1 MYRQMHR
8 KILTPLLLAALAV
21 PAGCSRELP
30 PRPVVSRYP
39 QLPAKAVPGFLQGTI
54 LERVDLAHTDYARV
68 SGYGLVV
75 NLDRTGDGSAPNAI
89 RQYIVKEMER
99 KGYGMRDESFNRTIS
114 PEQVLADPRTAIV
127 RVDGF
132 VPPGA
137 RKGQRFDVQVS
148 ALPGS
153 QTSSL
158 AGGTLYTT
166 ALQPLTP
173 FGDTSVGPEVD
184 LIANAA
190 GPVFV
195 NPAYALAPPP
205 DPTVQTGVST
215 GGSAPV
221 DRNKAESLRY
231 GIAMDGGLLRMDRPL
246 ALRVRQPSRSVARM
260 IQARLQEQYQDKS
273 IAEAHDEGLVYV
285 RVPAQYGDDWE
296 HAAGVMQHVFFS
308 TNTGFVAAKAKQLA
322 DLAAAPDA
330 PLLDIS
336 YCWEALG
343 PNALP
348 FYSQLM
354 TSPSPDVAYAAS
366 RAAAFVGDRSA
377 QDALLAMAGDPKH
390 PFRLNAV
397 QTLAALPPT
406 PAVDQLLRNLLDS
419 DETLVRVAAYQGLV
433 RNNDPAIISHPVGDK
448 FVLDTIP
455 SEGPPLIYASSR
467 GTPRIA
473 VFGRGATLKTPIA
486 YGVMD
491 DRLTITSDPN
501 GGPALTIYQQPARAE
516 PVVVRSNPDL
526 AELIARLGGM
536 GPEHV
541 PALELTYGQIVAML
555 QDLGGK
561 QRVVALADGRPTP
574 AVFVL
579 QNANAGGTQD
589 AIYAAPV
596 PAGDTARPTGGAA
609 PQPARTEDEFLPPRP
624 AIAPQT
630 PPADSGPPSPTASAA
645 QLR

>member
-1 MYRQMHR
+1 MYR
-8 KILTPLLLAALAV
+8 KFLAPALLAAALL
-21 PAGCSRELP
+21 PAGCSRTLP
-30 PRPVVSRYP
+30 PRMVTSRYP
-39 QLPAKAVPGFLQGTI
+39 QLPAKTVPDFLQGSI
-54 LERVDLAHTDYARV
+54 LERVDLAHTDFARV

-75 NLDRTGDGSAPNAI
+75 NTDGTGDGSAPNAI
-89 RQYIVKEMER
+89 RQYIIKEMER
-99 KGYGMRDESFNRTIS
+99 KGYGMRDSAFNRTIS
-114 PEQVLADPRTAIV
+114 PEQVLADPRNAIV

-137 RKGQRFDVQVS
+137 HKGQRFDVQVS

-153 QTSSL
+153 QTTSL
-158 AGGTLYTT
+158 AGGSLYTT

-184 LIANAA
+184 VIANAR

-195 NPAYALAPPP
+195 NPAYALDPPP
-205 DPTVQTGVST
+205 KPTALAS
-215 GGSAPV
+215 SANAPA

-231 GIAMDGGLLRMDRPL
+231 GIAMNGGLLRMDRPL

-285 RVPAQYGDDWE
+285 RVPAQYRDDWE
-296 HAAGVMQHVFFS
+296 HAAGVMQHIFFS

-322 DLAAAPDA
+322 DLAVAPDA

-348 FYSQLM
+348 FYAGLIA
-354 TSPSPDVAYAAS
+354 SPSPDVAYAAA
-366 RAAAFVGDRSA
+366 RAAAFLGDRSA
-377 QDALLAMAGDPKH
+377 QDALVAMAQNPRH

-397 QTLAALPPT
+397 QTLAALPAT
-406 PAVDQLLRNLLDS
+406 PVVDQLLRSLLDS
-419 DETLVRVAAYQGLV
+419 DETLVRIAAYRGLV
-433 RNNDPAIISHPVGDK
+433 QNADPAILSHPVGDK
-448 FVLDTIP
+448 FVLDLIP
-455 SEGPPLIYASSR
+455 SDGPPLIYASSR

-473 VFGRGATLKTPIA
+473 VFGRGAELKTPIA

-491 DRLTITSDPN
+491 DRLTITSDPS
-501 GGPALTIYQQPARAE
+501 GGPALTIYHQPGRAE
-516 PVVVRSNPDL
+516 PVIVRSNPDL

-536 GPEHV
+536 GPEHR
-541 PALELTYGQIVAML
+541 PALDLTYGQIVAML

-561 QRVVALADGRPTP
+561 QRVVALADGRTTP

-579 QNANAGGTQD
+579 QNADAGGTQD
-589 AIYAAPV
+589 EIYTAPV
-596 PAGDTARPTGGAA
+596 GPGDTARPTGGAA
-609 PQPARTEDEFLPPRP
+609 PTPAPEDEFLPPRP
-624 AIAPQT
+624 GLTT
-630 PPADSGPPSPTASAA
+630 PDAPADNGPPSPTASAA
-645 QLR
+645 P